1 MKVFQKQSASNPP
14 TKRQLDAVHQ
24 PHQDL
29 LSRAIHNFVIRF
41 FPKSDFHGLSSTSL
55 PSLAPRQSSS
65 SLVST
70 ILSSYSSIG
79 PFISR
84 LVAQGTLTYPMFT
97 ITLQRDSVDI
107 GGNIGIMSLGKLPAG
122 VNNDSLTWVKVRGY
136 TTAEGGMTA
145 PPDSPGEVYPVAWEV
160 PIDDVWLDG
169 QVLPRSSLSAANIS
183 LSALIDTASISFHF
197 FYLILK
203 NIILCCRATPLSA
216 VLQTSSNRYRGPLD
230 PAATFPVPNLTI

>member
-1 MKVFQKQSASNPP
+1 
-14 TKRQLDAVHQ
+14 
-24 PHQDL
+24 
-29 LSRAIHNFVIRF
+29 
-41 FPKSDFHGLSSTSL
+41 
-55 PSLAPRQSSS
+55 
-65 SLVST
+65 
-70 ILSSYSSIG
+70 
-79 PFISR
+79 
-84 LVAQGTLTYPMFT
+84 
-97 ITLQRDSVDI
+97 
-107 GGNIGIMSLGKLPAG
+107 MSLGKLPAG

-203 NIILCCRATPLSA
+203 NIISCCRATLLSA
-216 VLQTSSNRYRGPLD
+216 VLQTLSNRYRGPSD
-230 PAATFPVPNLTI
+230 PVATFPVPNLTI